1 MPELQRLAFIPG
13 MLGVLLLSYG
23 LIGRFTAGPSYNA
36 ITDKHSP
43 PKSYSPQIGAG
54 LVLILGSLWLAW
66 WGY

>member
-36 ITDKHSP
+36 ITEKHSP
-43 PKSYSPQIGAG
+43 PKRYTGQIVTGAVLVG
-54 LVLILGSLWLAW
+54 LAVLMLR
-66 WGY
+66 